1 MIHSQPVDRFDV
13 EPPRAFVRRAGDQ
26 PAVQLDQ
33 RIVGHRDHAGCIHA
47 IVFVQPTQFVSR
59 NPIRP
64 GKHMKLAQVDI
75 ARGRVFGQRTV
86 SRSTQIFVLEDQVAR
101 QLVIDD
107 LFASA
112 VDELSFDEQHFERMT
127 VETENNAI
135 HRQGMIRLRRHGFVF
150 NDRRRGQ
157 SVIYTLSIQK

>member
-1 MIHSQPVDRFDV
+1 
-13 EPPRAFVRRAGDQ
+13 
-26 PAVQLDQ
+26 
-33 RIVGHRDHAGCIHA
+33 
-47 IVFVQPTQFVSR
+47 
-59 NPIRP
+59 
-64 GKHMKLAQVDI
+64 MKLAQVDI

-112 VDELSFDEQHFERMT
+112 IDELSFDEQHFERMT

-150 NDRRRGQ
+150 NDRRGGQ